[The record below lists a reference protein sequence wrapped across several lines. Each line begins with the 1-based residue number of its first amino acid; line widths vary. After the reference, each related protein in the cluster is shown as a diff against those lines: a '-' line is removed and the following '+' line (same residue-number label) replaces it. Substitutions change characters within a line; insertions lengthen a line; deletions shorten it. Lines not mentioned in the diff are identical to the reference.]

1 LQPSQIRLDLLGL
14 DFLCFMSASRAPR
27 LNGEIEHTSA
37 LLPYEMINLDSDFL
51 NSQRA
56 WSCFVLFFLVISLV
70 AASIS
75 FLLGRLVNITTTE
88 SRQSQFYQE
97 VSLMG
102 DLTVDDIARSVEQ
115 YNVTESFVSTW
126 TLSPYGSGGQIPQ
139 PVKLQWQGQDVF
151 FTELSEQLLS
161 GEVGY
166 GTFQQAPGASLDNT
180 TPPNLDTISS
190 GISNNGIS
198 ASGSVI
204 R

>member
-1 LQPSQIRLDLLGL
+1 
-14 DFLCFMSASRAPR
+14 
-27 LNGEIEHTSA
+27 
-37 LLPYEMINLDSDFL
+37 L

-56 WSCFVLFFLVISLV
+56 WSCFVLFFLAISLV

-75 FLLGRLVNITTTE
+75 FLLGRLVTITTSE
-88 SRQSQFYQE
+88 SPQSQLYQE

-102 DLTVDDIARSVEQ
+102 DLSTDDIARAGPQ
-115 YNVTESFVSTW
+115 YSATESFISTW

-161 GEVGY
+161 GESGY
-166 GTFQQAPGASLDNT
+166 GTFQQAPGTSLDDTTSPDLNT
-180 TPPNLDTISS
+180 IRS
-190 GISNNGIS
+190 GISDNGIF
-198 ASGSVI
+198 ASGSII